1 MEQRRLT
8 LSARGGAVP
17 LSPIRKLTPLA
28 DEAKKR
34 GVEIFHLN
42 IGQPDIRTPR
52 PVIDAYR
59 SFDAEVLA
67 YSPSLGI
74 PQLRQ
79 SIAGYYQ
86 RYGHPVTPQEVAVT
100 VGGSEAIFFALS
112 ALCDPGDE
120 ILVREP
126 FYANYIAFAAMISA
140 KVVPIPSSL
149 DNAFALPSREEIARF
164 ITPRTKAI
172 LYISPENPTGIIYDR
187 KEMDTLREL
196 CERYGLYLIA
206 DEVYREF
213 IYDEHVQFTSVL
225 GLPGFEQH
233 AILIDSVSKRFSS
246 CGARVGCIVSF
257 NTGVMELVDKFAQA
271 RLCPPT
277 VGQLAAD
284 AAYRMDPSYFIP
296 IKDEYRRRRDALVAG
311 LRAIPGVQFNVPDG
325 AFYLMARLP
334 VADAEDFCRFLLA
347 DFSLGGKTVML
358 TPGAGFYHTPDLGRD
373 EVRIAYVL
381 EQSKIEESVKI
392 LSIALSQY
400 AQSLQGNGR
409 HEERNAPKPEA
420 SHRRRA

>member
-1 MEQRRLT
+1 MEQKRLS
-8 LSARGGAVP
+8 LSLRGSEVP

-28 DEAKKR
+28 EEAKRR
-34 GVEIFHLN
+34 GVDVLHLN
-42 IGQPDIRTPR
+42 IGQPDIRTPK

-59 SFDAEVLA
+59 NFDAEVLA

-74 PQLRQ
+74 PSLRE
-79 SIAGYYQ
+79 SIAAYH
-86 RYGHPVTPQEVAVT
+86 RRLGHAVSPRDVAVT

-112 ALCDPGDE
+112 AVCDPGDE

-140 KVVPIPSSL
+140 KVVPIPSSI
-149 DNAFALPSREEIARF
+149 DNGYALPSHDEIARY

-172 LYISPENPTGIIYDR
+172 LYISPENPTGIVYDR
-187 KEMDTLREL
+187 QEMDTLREL
-196 CERYGLYLIA
+196 CERFGLYLIS

-213 IYDEHVQFTSVL
+213 IYDDHVAFTSVL
-225 GLPGFEQH
+225 DLRGFEEH
-233 AILIDSVSKRFSS
+233 AILIDSVSKRFSC
-246 CGARVGCIVSF
+246 CGARIGCVVTY
-257 NTGVMELVDKFAQA
+257 NRGVMELVDKFAQA

-296 IKDEYRRRRDALVAG
+296 IRDEYRRRRDVLVEG
-311 LRAIPGVQFNVPDG
+311 LRRIPGVEFHVPEG

-334 VADAEDFCRFLLA
+334 VADAEDFCRYLLA
-347 DFSLGGKTVML
+347 DFSREGRTVML
-358 TPGAGFYHTPDLGRD
+358 TPGAGFYSTPEKGRD

-381 EQSKIEESVKI
+381 ETGKIAEAVDI
-392 LSIALSQY
+392 LSLALREYGCRQREKKVEV
-400 AQSLQGNGR
+400 AHG
-409 HEERNAPKPEA
+409 A
-420 SHRRRA
+420 

>member
-8 LSARGGAVP
+8 LSARGAEVP

-28 DEAKKR
+28 DDAKKR
-34 GVEIFHLN
+34 GIEIFHLN
-42 IGQPDIRTPR
+42 IGQPDIKTPR

-59 SFDAEVLA
+59 NFNADVLA

-86 RYGHPVTPQEVAVT
+86 RYGHAVTPQEVAVT

-112 ALCDPGDE
+112 AVCDPGDE

-149 DNAFALPSREEIARF
+149 DTGYALPSREEIARY

-187 KEMDTLREL
+187 KEMETLREL
-196 CERYGLYLIA
+196 CERFGLYLIA

-213 IYDEHVQFTSVL
+213 IYDESTQFTSVL

-284 AAYRMDPSYFIP
+284 AAYRMDPSYFLP
-296 IKDEYRRRRDALVAG
+296 IKDEYRRRRDSLVEG
-311 LRAIPGVQFNVPDG
+311 LRRIPGVQFNVPDG

-334 VADAEDFCRFLLA
+334 VPDAEDFCRFLLE
-347 DFSLGGKTVML
+347 DFSMNGKTVML
-358 TPGAGFYHTPDLGRD
+358 TPGAGFYSTPSRGRN

-381 EQSKIEESVKI
+381 EQSKIEDSVRI
-392 LSIALSQY
+392 LATALEQFSSSRR
-400 AQSLQGNGR
+400 ASLSEVS
-409 HEERNAPKPEA
+409 HAPKPEA
-420 SHRRRA
+420 PHRRRT

>member
-1 MEQRRLT
+1 MEQKRLA
-8 LSARGGAVP
+8 LSRRGGEVP

-28 DEAKKR
+28 DEAKRR
-34 GVEIFHLN
+34 GIAVHHLN
-42 IGQPDIRTPR
+42 IGQPDIHTPQ

-59 SFDAEVLA
+59 NFNAEVLA

-74 PQLRQ
+74 PSLRE
-79 SIAGYYQ
+79 SIAAYHQ
-86 RYGHPVTPQEVAVT
+86 RYGHAVEPRDVAVT
-100 VGGSEAIFFALS
+100 TGGSEAIFFALS
-112 ALCDPGDE
+112 AVCDPGDE

-149 DNAFALPSREEIARF
+149 DTGYALPSHDEIARY

-172 LYISPENPTGIIYDR
+172 LYISPENPTGIVYDR
-187 KEMDTLREL
+187 QEMDTLREL
-196 CERYGLYLIA
+196 CERFGLYLIS

-213 IYDEHVQFTSVL
+213 IYDDHVRFTSIL
-225 GLPGFEQH
+225 DLRGFEQH
-233 AILIDSVSKRFSS
+233 AILVDSISKRFSA
-246 CGARVGCIVSF
+246 CGARIGCIVTY
-257 NTGVMELVDKFAQA
+257 NRGVMELVDKFAQA

-284 AAYRMDPSYFIP
+284 AAYRMDPSYFAP
-296 IKDEYRRRRDALVAG
+296 IRQEYRKRRDTLVEG
-311 LRAIPGVQFNVPDG
+311 LRRIPGVSFHVPEG

-347 DFSLGGKTVML
+347 DFSVNGKTVML
-358 TPGAGFYHTPDLGRD
+358 TPGAGFYSTPERGHD

-381 EQSKIEESVKI
+381 ESSRIAESTEI
-392 LSIALSQY
+392 LAQALTVYQDRNRLR
-400 AQSLQGNGR
+400 AA
-409 HEERNAPKPEA
+409 ERLTT
-420 SHRRRA
+420 RR

>member
-1 MEQRRLT
+1 MEQRRLA
-8 LSARGGAVP
+8 LSMRGGEVP

-28 DEAKKR
+28 DAAR
-34 GVEIFHLN
+34 RRWIQIHHLN
-42 IGQPDIRTPR
+42 IGQPDIRTPQ

-59 SFDAEVLA
+59 NFDAEVLA

-74 PQLRQ
+74 PSLRE
-79 SIAGYYQ
+79 SIAAYHC
-86 RYGHPVTPQEVAVT
+86 RYGHQVDPSEVAVT

-112 ALCDPGDE
+112 AVCDPGDE

-140 KVVPIPSSL
+140 RVVPIPSSL
-149 DNAFALPSREEIARF
+149 DSGYALPSHDEIATY

-172 LYISPENPTGIIYDR
+172 LYISPENPTGIVYDR
-187 KEMDTLREL
+187 QEMDTLREL
-196 CERYGLYLIA
+196 CERFGLFLIS

-213 IYDEHVQFTSVL
+213 IYDEHVQFTSIL
-225 GLPGFEQH
+225 DLQGFEQH
-233 AILIDSVSKRFSS
+233 AILVDSISKRFSS
-246 CGARVGCIVSF
+246 CGARVGCIVSH

-284 AAYRMDPSYFIP
+284 AAYRMDPSYFDP
-296 IKDEYRRRRDALVAG
+296 IREEYHRRRDTLVSG
-311 LRAIPGVQFNVPDG
+311 LSRIPGVKFHVPEG

-334 VADAEDFCRFLLA
+334 VEDAEDFCKFLLA
-347 DFSLGGKTVML
+347 DFNMNGRTVML
-358 TPGAGFYHTPDLGRD
+358 TPGAGFYSTPSRGRD

-381 EQSKIEESVKI
+381 ECPKIAESTEI
-392 LSIALSQY
+392 LAHALDAYREQ
-400 AQSLQGNGR
+400 R
-409 HEERNAPKPEA
+409 TT
-420 SHRRRA
+420 RR

>member
-1 MEQRRLT
+1 MEQKRLA
-8 LSARGGAVP
+8 LSRRGGEVP

-28 DEAKKR
+28 DEAKRR
-34 GVEIFHLN
+34 GIAIAHLN
-42 IGQPDIRTPR
+42 IGQPDIRTPQ

-59 SFDAEVLA
+59 TFNAEVLA

-74 PQLRQ
+74 PSLRE
-79 SIAGYYQ
+79 SIAAYHQ
-86 RYGHPVTPQEVAVT
+86 RYGHAVEPRDVAIT
-100 VGGSEAIFFALS
+100 TGGSEAIFFALS
-112 ALCDPGDE
+112 AVCDPGDE

-149 DNAFALPSREEIARF
+149 DTGYALPSHDEIARY

-172 LYISPENPTGIIYDR
+172 LYISPENPTGIVYDR
-187 KEMDTLREL
+187 QEMDTLREL
-196 CERYGLYLIA
+196 CERFGLFLIS

-213 IYDEHVQFTSVL
+213 IYDDHVRFTSIL
-225 GLPGFEQH
+225 DLRGFEQH
-233 AILIDSVSKRFSS
+233 AILVDSISKRFSA
-246 CGARVGCIVSF
+246 CGARIGCIVTY
-257 NTGVMELVDKFAQA
+257 NRGVMELVDKFAQA

-284 AAYRMDPSYFIP
+284 AAYRMDPGYFAP
-296 IKDEYRRRRDALVAG
+296 IRQEYRKRRDTLVEG
-311 LRAIPGVQFNVPDG
+311 LGRIPGLSFHVPEG

-347 DFSLGGKTVML
+347 DFSVDGTTVML
-358 TPGAGFYHTPDLGRD
+358 TPGAGFYSTPKRGHD

-381 EQSKIEESVKI
+381 ESAKIEESTRI
-392 LSIALSQY
+392 LAQALALYQD
-400 AQSLQGNGR
+400 
-409 HEERNAPKPEA
+409 RNRLPAAEGSFA
-420 SHRRRA
+420 RR